1 MLLQLRVQNFALIR
15 SLTFAPKKGMN
26 VITGETG
33 AGKTILLGAL
43 GLVTGNRAEM
53 SALLNHNEKCIV
65 EAEFDIQSLN
75 LKALFDELELDYDNH
90 CIIRREISTQGKSRA
105 FVNDT
110 PVQLSILKRLSG
122 YLVQIHTQNTGTFIS
137 DAQEQMNV
145 VDDFAGNHHLKEA
158 YQATF
163 KEWKDAL
170 KELGVLQDKK
180 ANFER
185 EQDFIRFQHDELHGF
200 SPVENE
206 ETELEAQ
213 IQILANADEISR
225 TCQQAVSELTEKE
238 LSITDRIN
246 GIKQLFRQ
254 AERYM
259 SSAEN
264 YKNRLQGIAE
274 DLKELS
280 REIDHTGQLAENN
293 PDLLETLQERQA
305 RMQLLFRKHGVE
317 SGAGLIAILAQ
328 LDEKLQEAHHL
339 DEAIDAATFR
349 IEKAKISLLQQ
360 GDILQKNRTDAGSLL
375 MKSVGEKLQKLGM
388 PNALLECEWT
398 NHSDTPDI
406 NGLWSLR
413 LTFRANAGSPLL
425 PLDKVASGGE
435 LSRVNFCLRSLTAMK
450 KTLPT
455 LIYDEADTGIS
466 GEIALQMAR
475 MMRSMAKAHQIICI
489 THLPQVAA
497 AGNQHFRIFKEET
510 EAVTE
515 SKMVM
520 MNQEERKLNL
530 ASMLSGNLAGT
541 AAVQNAEE
549 LLNSFR
555 A

>member
-15 SLTFAPKKGMN
+15 SLTFSPQKGMN

-33 AGKTILLGAL
+33 AGKSILLGAL

-75 LKALFDELELDYDNH
+75 LKTLFDELELDYDDL

-110 PVQLSILKRLSG
+110 PVQLSVLKRLAG

-137 DAQEQMNV
+137 DPQVQLNSI
-145 VDDFAGNHHLKEA
+145 DDFSGNHHLKA
-158 YQATF
+158 DYQAAF
-163 KEWKDAL
+163 REWKIAL
-170 KELGVLQDKK
+170 KELELLQDKK
-180 ANFER
+180 ATFER
-185 EQDFIRFQHDELHGF
+185 EQDFIRFQHEELSGF
-200 SPVENE
+200 APIENE
-206 ETELEAQ
+206 EIDLENQ

-225 TCQQAVSELTEKE
+225 TCQQAVNELTENE

-246 GIKQLFRQ
+246 GVKQLFRQ
-254 AERYM
+254 AERYL
-259 SSAEN
+259 STAEN
-264 YKNRLQGIAE
+264 YKNRLQGFAE
-274 DLKELS
+274 ELKELS
-280 REIDHTGQLAENN
+280 REIEHTGQLAENK

-305 RMQLLFRKHGVE
+305 RMQLLFRKHAVE
-317 SGAGLIAILAQ
+317 SGAGLMAILAQ
-328 LDEKLQEAHHL
+328 LDEKLKDAHHL
-339 DEAIDAATFR
+339 DEEIETVKFR
-349 IEKAKISLLQQ
+349 IEKNHASLLQR
-360 GDILQKNRTDAGSLL
+360 GDILHESRLEAGSAL
-375 MKSVGEKLQKLGM
+375 MKSVCEQLQKLGM
-388 PNALLECEWT
+388 PNAILECEWT
-398 NHSDTPDI
+398 DHSENPDI
-406 NGLWSLR
+406 HGLWSLR
-413 LTFRANAGSPLL
+413 LNFRANAGSPLL

-435 LSRVNFCLRSLTAMK
+435 LSRVNFCLRSLTAIK

-475 MMRSMAKAHQIICI
+475 MMRNMATAHQIICI

-497 AGNQHFRIFKEET
+497 AGNHHFRIFKEET

-520 MNQEERKLNL
+520 MNSEERKSHL
-530 ASMLSGNLAGT
+530 ASMLSGNLASN
-541 AAVQNAEE
+541 AAVENAEE
-549 LLNSFR
+549 LLKLFR
-555 A
+555 D